1 VLTRRWATFIV
12 LGLAFFGF
20 GVGTLNLFM
29 LLKANADLLAA
40 HGWVAVMDGG
50 LRQLVELL
58 VTGYASMLC
67 YVVFKACEYSLVRHL
82 ADPPPAGKPASDAT
96 RSDSLSAD
104 VTPSVATRINSPP
117 SDVKPADVPPSNAPR
132 GPNA

>member
-1 VLTRRWATFIV
+1 VKRWFQRTVLTRRWATFIV

-40 HGWVAVMDGG
+40 HGWDAVMDGG

-67 YVVFKACEYSLVRHL
+67 YVVFKACEYSIVRHL
-82 ADPPPAGKPASDAT
+82 ADPPTAGKPS
-96 RSDSLSAD
+96 
-104 VTPSVATRINSPP
+104 
-117 SDVKPADVPPSNAPR
+117 SDVNPTDVPPSDAPR
-132 GPNA
+132 GSNA

>member
-1 VLTRRWATFIV
+1 VLARRWATFIV

-40 HGWVAVMDGG
+40 HGWLAVMDGG

-82 ADPPPAGKPASDAT
+82 ADPPPAGKPASVASRVDAPPVHVPASGAT
-96 RSDSLSAD
+96 RLDA
-104 VTPSVATRINSPP
+104 PP
-117 SDVKPADVPPSNAPR
+117 SDAPL